1 MSYKTWYDKYVVDK
15 NAVKGYNININLQL
29 FSNKDLQKQTTK
41 QIEKGIKSYR
51 KQIHIHND
59 KINNPQKYV
68 EDWDKMNKLNRDGL
82 IRHWNKEINVFN
94 KNINDNIEELKKRGV
109 KID

>member
-1 MSYKTWYDKYVVDK
+1 MVK
-15 NAVKGYNININLQL
+15 NKIIISILKHLAGCFL
-29 FSNKDLQKQTTK
+29 SKDLQKQTTK

-68 EDWDKMNKLNRDGL
+68 EDWDKMDKLNRDGL
-82 IRHWNKEINVFN
+82 IRHWNREINVFN

-109 KID
+109 KIE